1 MTQSAAPAQRHVPT
15 PDEFVA
21 AQQSPEFQELRSKM
35 RGFTF
40 PMTVFFIVWFVL
52 YVSLAMFAP
61 NFMGI
66 KIWGNINVGVLL
78 GFGQF
83 ITTFLITY
91 LYVKYADREIEPRA
105 QHVRESLEGSP
116 ATPASQASRG

>member
-1 MTQSAAPAQRHVPT
+1 
-15 PDEFVA
+15 
-21 AQQSPEFQELRSKM
+21 M

-52 YVSLAMFAP
+52 YVGLAMFAP
-61 NFMGI
+61 DFMGI
-66 KIWGNINVGVLL
+66 KIWGHINLGVLL

-105 QHVRESLEGSP
+105 QYVRESLEGSP
-116 ATPASQASRG
+116 ATPASQASQG

>member
-1 MTQSAAPAQRHVPT
+1 MTQPATPVQRHVPT

-116 ATPASQASRG
+116 TTPASQAPQG

>member
-1 MTQSAAPAQRHVPT
+1 
-15 PDEFVA
+15 
-21 AQQSPEFQELRSKM
+21 M

-40 PMTVFFIVWFVL
+40 PMTIFFIVWFIL

-61 NFMGI
+61 GFMGI

-83 ITTFLITY
+83 VTTFLITY

-105 QHVRESLEGSP
+105 QYVRESLEGSP
-116 ATPASQASRG
+116 TTPATQASQG

>member
-1 MTQSAAPAQRHVPT
+1 
-15 PDEFVA
+15 
-21 AQQSPEFQELRSKM
+21 M

-40 PMTVFFIVWFVL
+40 PMPVFFIVSFVL
-52 YVSLAMFAP
+52 YVGLAMVAP
-61 NFMGI
+61 DFMGI

-83 ITTFLITY
+83 VTTFLITY

-105 QHVRESLEGSP
+105 QYVRESLEGSP
-116 ATPASQASRG
+116 TTPANQGVQGSRHSTPLNARIRRGKASLL